1 VTTESLARLLSG
13 VTSGPRVAVVEP
25 WANEYDL
32 CLQTAGF
39 EVICIAYS
47 REAMDA
53 GRHRAA
59 ALGVDMTWH
68 LLESSLMPW
77 PCTELDAVVVS
88 SSCSPA
94 DDGHRWIL
102 RSAHQALID
111 RGPLII
117 VNGPRPNGLLR
128 STSTSSTIPTAVPEA
143 VVDLSRVL
151 RRAGF
156 VVDDR
161 DRSAVE
167 THPGLDVLIG
177 RTVPTPPESLA
188 ASTWAEPM
196 DAVLL
201 DLRYADDEADWLDP
215 PASQVWAEFVRAI
228 DPADGSLVERYPLD
242 DMYGSARGAPV
253 LATHFSCSLSAD
265 QVSFG
270 AGVSTLLH
278 DLAGLADDGLILA
291 PELVHPD
298 LEAWA
303 FERGTH
309 LDLVPESADGEIIRR
324 ALEARRPALVHLDR
338 PSFSGDV
345 MALDCVS
352 AIAKSAE
359 ALGAVVVVDESA
371 AGYLGPLDSAIQL
384 VNSTRNLV
392 VLRGFTKGYSCGGM
406 RAAFAVASL
415 NVCTRVRELVVPMQ
429 MSEFALEVALKL
441 LASGDSFRR
450 LRPRIRSA
458 KTTFV
463 ATLRRAGFRVGTGHE
478 LIPWIVLHDPD
489 GSVESLLT
497 QLGIRGLRPTPPPI
511 LRPKESG
518 LLHLTVPISARRTR
532 LLRHI
537 LEVNHVLF
545 AERTS

>member
-1 VTTESLARLLSG
+1 VTTESLARLLRG

-32 CLQTAGF
+32 CLQAAGF
-39 EVICIAYS
+39 EVICLAYS
-47 REAMDA
+47 REAIDA
-53 GRHRAA
+53 GRHRAEA
-59 ALGVDMTWH
+59 RGVDVTWH
-68 LLESSLMPW
+68 LLESPLMPW
-77 PCTELDAVVVS
+77 PCTELDAAVVS
-88 SSCSPA
+88 ASCRPA
-94 DDGHRWIL
+94 DDGHRWVL

-117 VNGPRPNGLLR
+117 VNGPRPSDRLR
-128 STSTSSTIPTAVPEA
+128 RPTS

-156 VVDDR
+156 VVDYR
-161 DRSAVE
+161 DILAVE
-167 THPGLDVLIG
+167 THPALDVLIG

-215 PASQVWAEFVRAI
+215 PPSQAWAEFVRAI

-253 LATHFSCSLSAD
+253 VAAHFSCSLSAD

-270 AGVSTLLH
+270 AGVSTLLR

-303 FERGTH
+303 VERGADV
-309 LDLVPESADGEIIRR
+309 DLVPESADGKIIRR

-352 AIAKSAE
+352 TIAKSAE

-371 AGYLGPLDSAIQL
+371 AAYLGPLDSAVQL

-392 VLRGFTKGYSCGGM
+392 VLRGFTKGYSCGGI

-532 LLRHI
+532 LLQQI

-545 AERTS
+545 VERTS